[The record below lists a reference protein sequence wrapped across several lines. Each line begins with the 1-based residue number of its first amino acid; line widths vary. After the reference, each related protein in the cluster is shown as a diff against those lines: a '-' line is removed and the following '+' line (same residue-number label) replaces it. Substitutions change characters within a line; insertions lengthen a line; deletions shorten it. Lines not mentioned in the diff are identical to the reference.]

1 MAINHFQDTIF
12 FTDATLITPGDGT
25 SLQVALNSFFATK
38 SYTLMVTVTEI
49 DTNVVVRLDGS
60 IDGTNYAP
68 IIPAQTITSN
78 GTYAYSVADRPVKYI
93 KGVFV
98 SASGGDN
105 SATVT
110 FNLAAL

>member
-1 MAINHFQDTIF
+1 MAVNHFQDTIF
-12 FTDATLITPGDGT
+12 ITDATLIAPGDGT
-25 SLQVALNSFFATK
+25 SLQVALNNFFSTK
-38 SYTLMVTVTEI
+38 SYTFMVTVTEI

-68 IIPAQTITSN
+68 IISTQTITSN
-78 GTYAYSVADRPVKYI
+78 GTYVYSVSDRPVKFI

-98 SASGGDN
+98 SESGGDN

>member
-1 MAINHFQDTIF
+1 MAVNYFQNTLF
-12 FTDATLITPGDGT
+12 FTDATLTAPGDGT
-25 SLQVALNSFFATK
+25 VFQVASNNFFATK
-38 SYTLMVTVTEI
+38 SYTFMVTVAEI
-49 DTNVVVRLDGS
+49 DTNVVVRLDAS

-68 IIPAQTITSN
+68 IIAAQTITSN
-78 GTYAYSVADRPVKYI
+78 GTYAYSVADRPVKFI

-98 SASGGDN
+98 SESGGDN

>member
-1 MAINHFQDTIF
+1 MAVTYFQDTIF
-12 FTDATLITPGDGT
+12 FTNTALTAPGDGT
-25 SLQVALNSFFATK
+25 VLQVASNNFFATK
-38 SYTLMVTVTEI
+38 SYTFMVKVADI

-68 IIPAQTITSN
+68 IIAAQTITSN
-78 GTYAYSVADRPVKYI
+78 GNYAYSVADRPVKFV

-98 SASGGDN
+98 SESGGDS

>member
-1 MAINHFQDTIF
+1 MAITYFQDTIF
-12 FTDATLITPGDGT
+12 LIDTTLTAPGDGT
-25 SLQVALNSFFATK
+25 VLQVASNNFFATK
-38 SYTLMVTVTEI
+38 SYTLTVTVADI

-68 IIPAQTITSN
+68 IIAAQTITNN
-78 GTYAYSVADRPVKYI
+78 GTSVYSVADRPVKFI

-98 SASGGDN
+98 SESGGDK